1 MANRDILKEAIADA
15 KAVKETAIANAKIA
29 LEEAFTPF
37 LQEKFAAKLAEID
50 EMEKNEDELSENKDD
65 MDEYMY
71 EEDIDENM
79 YENKDSMDEID
90 LDELLRELEDMDEV
104 INDPKG
110 PGAKGNIAPSS
121 ISDTDLMEAEEAEE
135 EEEFDIESMS
145 EEDLKSFIEDV
156 ISDMVEA
163 GELEAGH
170 EGMEDEVE
178 VEDEEEEEVD
188 LDELLRE
195 MSDENNFRDPI
206 ELAKAVVN
214 KYPQELKSSQRSSTS
229 PKERV
234 WIFQREAFDYAKKMM
249 KEAGMEPVTMKNLLN
264 DEDWP
269 SDYISEVSRLLRE
282 MDDEIDYDDL
292 DRSNDNAYEEAF
304 SSMDEARKMKK
315 EKDEMKRELDEAYKA
330 LNKIQ
335 SELNEINLLNS
346 KLLYSNK
353 VFKAKNLTESQKVKV
368 LAAFDKAASKKEAQL
383 VYETV
388 MENLNAQTTTKRPMT
403 ESVRGMASRVIAGAQ
418 NTKQPIIEVNSA
430 FDRMQKLA
438 GIKK

>member
-50 EMEKNEDELSENKDD
+50 EMEKNEDDKIKENYMEED
-65 MDEYMY
+65 MY
-71 EEDIDENM
+71 ET
-79 YENKDSMDEID
+79 KDSMDEIN
-90 LDELLRELEDMDEV
+90 LDELLRELDNMEEEKIDEDGFGKFSTDGKEGFSSMGEKTLDE
-104 INDPKG
+104 
-110 PGAKGNIAPSS
+110 
-121 ISDTDLMEAEEAEE
+121 TEEEE
-135 EEEFDIESMS
+135 MEEEFDIESRS

-178 VEDEEEEEVD
+178 VEDEEEEEEEEVD
-188 LDELLRE
+188 LDE
-195 MSDENNFRDPI
+195 
-206 ELAKAVVN
+206 
-214 KYPQELKSSQRSSTS
+214 
-229 PKERV
+229 
-234 WIFQREAFDYAKKMM
+234 
-249 KEAGMEPVTMKNLLN
+249 
-264 DEDWP
+264 
-269 SDYISEVSRLLRE
+269 LLRE

>member
-37 LQEKFAAKLAEID
+37 LQTTLSTRLAEMD
-50 EMEKNEDELSENKDD
+50 REEMKEDEDNEIKENY
-65 MDEYMY
+65 MDEDMY
-71 EEDIDENM
+71 EEKENPM
-79 YENKDSMDEID
+79 NDEID

-110 PGAKGNIAPSS
+110 PGAHGNIAPNS
-121 ISDTDLMEAEEAEE
+121 ISDTDLMEAEEAEDK
-135 EEEFDIESMS
+135 EEFDIESMS

-178 VEDEEEEEVD
+178 NEEEEEEVN
-188 LDELLRE
+188 LEELLRE
-195 MSDENNFRDPI
+195 
-206 ELAKAVVN
+206 L
-214 KYPQELKSSQRSSTS
+214 
-229 PKERV
+229 
-234 WIFQREAFDYAKKMM
+234 
-249 KEAGMEPVTMKNLLN
+249 
-264 DEDWP
+264 
-269 SDYISEVSRLLRE
+269 
-282 MDDEIDYDDL
+282 DYDDL
-292 DRSNDNAYEEAF
+292 DRSNDDAYGKALNAMNTSPELMYLNATKLAEAVVGRYRQELEKKKR
-304 SSMDEARKMKK
+304 SSSSPREFESEALMYASKMMREVGIKEVVITHLLSVDEDWPMDYISEVNNQLNLLENNKMKK
-315 EKDEMKRELDEAYKA
+315 ELDEAYKA
-330 LNKIQ
+330 LNKIK

-368 LAAFDKAASKKEAQL
+368 LAAFDKATSKKEAQL

-430 FDRMQKLA
+430 FERMQKLA

>member
-50 EMEKNEDELSENKDD
+50 KMEEGEDESENN
-65 MDEYMY
+65 EYM
-71 EEDIDENM
+71 EEDM
-79 YENKDSMDEID
+79 YETKDSMDEIN
-90 LDELLRELEDMDEV
+90 LDELLRELDNMEEEKIDEDGFGKFSTDGKE
-104 INDPKG
+104 G
-110 PGAKGNIAPSS
+110 FSS
-121 ISDTDLMEAEEAEE
+121 MGEKALDEAEEEE
-135 EEEFDIESMS
+135 MEEEFDIESMS

-178 VEDEEEEEVD
+178 VEDEEEEEVN

-195 MSDENNFRDPI
+195 MSDE
-206 ELAKAVVN
+206 
-214 KYPQELKSSQRSSTS
+214 
-229 PKERV
+229 
-234 WIFQREAFDYAKKMM
+234 
-249 KEAGMEPVTMKNLLN
+249 
-264 DEDWP
+264 
-269 SDYISEVSRLLRE
+269 
-282 MDDEIDYDDL
+282 IDYDDL
-292 DRSNDNAYEEAF
+292 DKSNDDAYEKAF

>member
-37 LQEKFAAKLAEID
+37 LQTTLSTRLAEMD
-50 EMEKNEDELSENKDD
+50 REEMKEDEDNEIKEEY
-65 MDEYMY
+65 MDEDMY
-71 EEDIDENM
+71 EE
-79 YENKDSMDEID
+79 KDSMKDEID

-110 PGAKGNIAPSS
+110 PGAHGNIAPNS
-121 ISDTDLMEAEEAEE
+121 ISDTDLMEAEEAEDK
-135 EEEFDIESMS
+135 EEFDIESMS

-178 VEDEEEEEVD
+178 DEEEEEEEEVD

-195 MSDENNFRDPI
+195 M
-206 ELAKAVVN
+206 ELD
-214 KYPQELKSSQRSSTS
+214 S
-229 PKERV
+229 
-234 WIFQREAFDYAKKMM
+234 
-249 KEAGMEPVTMKNLLN
+249 
-264 DEDWP
+264 
-269 SDYISEVSRLLRE
+269 
-282 MDDEIDYDDL
+282 DDL
-292 DRSNDNAYEEAF
+292 EDTTSNDVAYEKAF
-304 SSMDEARKMKK
+304 SAMDEAKKMKK
-315 EKDEMKRELDEAYKA
+315 EKDEMKKELDEAYKA
-330 LNKIQ
+330 LNKIK

-368 LAAFDKAASKKEAQL
+368 LAAFDKATSKKEAQL

-430 FDRMQKLA
+430 FERMQKLA

>member
-37 LQEKFAAKLAEID
+37 LQTTLATRLAEMD
-50 EMEKNEDELSENKDD
+50 EAEMKEDEDEIKEDYMEEDMYGNKNS
-65 MDEYMY
+65 MDE
-71 EEDIDENM
+71 
-79 YENKDSMDEID
+79 EID
-90 LDELLRELEDMDEV
+90 LDALLRELDGLEEEEKIDEDGFGKFSTDGTE
-104 INDPKG
+104 G
-110 PGAKGNIAPSS
+110 FSS
-121 ISDTDLMEAEEAEE
+121 MGEKALDEAEGEM

-156 ISDMVEA
+156 ISDMVKD

-170 EGMEDEVE
+170 EGMEDE
-178 VEDEEEEEVD
+178 EDEDEEEVD

-195 MSDENNFRDPI
+195 MSDDDDLE
-206 ELAKAVVN
+206 EGKSAYEYEKGKKAGE
-214 KYPQELKSSQRSSTS
+214 KME
-229 PKERV
+229 KER
-234 WIFQREAFDYAKKMM
+234 
-249 KEAGMEPVTMKNLLN
+249 
-264 DEDWP
+264 
-269 SDYISEVSRLLRE
+269 
-282 MDDEIDYDDL
+282 
-292 DRSNDNAYEEAF
+292 
-304 SSMDEARKMKK
+304 
-315 EKDEMKRELDEAYKA
+315 DEMKEELDEAYTA
-330 LNKIQ
+330 LNKIK

-368 LAAFDKAASKKEAQL
+368 LSAFDKATSKKEAQL

-388 MENLNAQTTTKRPMT
+388 MENLNAQTTTKRPMN

-430 FDRMQKLA
+430 FERMQKLA

>member
-37 LQEKFAAKLAEID
+37 LQEKFAATLAEID
-50 EMEKNEDELSENKDD
+50 KMEENEDDKI
-65 MDEYMY
+65 
-71 EEDIDENM
+71 EEDYMEEDM

-110 PGAKGNIAPSS
+110 PGAHGNIAPSS

-195 MSDENNFRDPI
+195 MSDDLENI
-206 ELAKAVVN
+206 
-214 KYPQELKSSQRSSTS
+214 T
-229 PKERV
+229 
-234 WIFQREAFDYAKKMM
+234 
-249 KEAGMEPVTMKNLLN
+249 
-264 DEDWP
+264 
-269 SDYISEVSRLLRE
+269 
-282 MDDEIDYDDL
+282 
-292 DRSNDNAYEEAF
+292 SNDSAYEEAF
-304 SSMDEARKMKK
+304 SSMGEARKMKK

-368 LAAFDKAASKKEAQL
+368 LAAFDKATSKKEAQL

>member
-37 LQEKFAAKLAEID
+37 LQEKFAAKLEAMDLE
-50 EMEKNEDELSENKDD
+50 EMKDD
-65 MDEYMY
+65 EDDEIKENYMDEDMY
-71 EEDIDENM
+71 EE
-79 YENKDSMDEID
+79 KDSMEEEVD
-90 LDELLRELEDMDEV
+90 LDELLRELEDMEEV

-110 PGAKGNIAPSS
+110 PGAHGNIAPNS
-121 ISDTDLMEAEEAEE
+121 ISDTDLMEAEEAEDK
-135 EEEFDIESMS
+135 EEFDIESMS

-178 VEDEEEEEVD
+178 DEEEEEEEEVD

-195 MSDENNFRDPI
+195 MSD
-206 ELAKAVVN
+206 
-214 KYPQELKSSQRSSTS
+214 
-229 PKERV
+229 
-234 WIFQREAFDYAKKMM
+234 
-249 KEAGMEPVTMKNLLN
+249 
-264 DEDWP
+264 
-269 SDYISEVSRLLRE
+269 
-282 MDDEIDYDDL
+282 DL
-292 DRSNDNAYEEAF
+292 DEYAEPTVDDVCRHNPNHEDCKSLR
-304 SSMDEARKMKK
+304 EARKMKK
-315 EKDEMKRELDEAYKA
+315 EKDEMKKELDEAYKA
-330 LNKIQ
+330 LNKIK

-368 LAAFDKAASKKEAQL
+368 LAAFDKATSKKEAQL

-430 FDRMQKLA
+430 FERMQKLA

>member
-1 MANRDILKEAIADA
+1 MQFPILHRLYIFYYASQHSNKRTPYKKFEEIMANRDILKEAIADA

-50 EMEKNEDELSENKDD
+50 EMEEGEDESENN
-65 MDEYMY
+65 EYM
-71 EEDIDENM
+71 EEDM
-79 YENKDSMDEID
+79 YETKDSMDEIN
-90 LDELLRELEDMDEV
+90 LDELLRELDNMEEEKIDEDGFGKFSTDGKE
-104 INDPKG
+104 G
-110 PGAKGNIAPSS
+110 FSS
-121 ISDTDLMEAEEAEE
+121 MGEKALDEAEEEE
-135 EEEFDIESMS
+135 MEEEFDIESMS

-195 MSDENNFRDPI
+195 M
-206 ELAKAVVN
+206 
-214 KYPQELKSSQRSSTS
+214 
-229 PKERV
+229 
-234 WIFQREAFDYAKKMM
+234 
-249 KEAGMEPVTMKNLLN
+249 
-264 DEDWP
+264 
-269 SDYISEVSRLLRE
+269 
-282 MDDEIDYDDL
+282 DDEIDYDDL
-292 DRSNDNAYEEAF
+292 DRSNDDAYEKAF

>member
-37 LQEKFAAKLAEID
+37 LQTTLSTRLAEMD
-50 EMEKNEDELSENKDD
+50 REEMKEDEDNEIKENY
-65 MDEYMY
+65 MDEDMY
-71 EEDIDENM
+71 EE
-79 YENKDSMDEID
+79 KDSMEEEVD
-90 LDELLRELEDMDEV
+90 LDELLRELEDMEEV

-110 PGAKGNIAPSS
+110 PGAHGNVAPSS
-121 ISDTDLMEAEEAEE
+121 ISDTDLMEAEEAEDK
-135 EEEFDIESMS
+135 EEFDIESMS

-178 VEDEEEEEVD
+178 DEEEEEEEEVN

-195 MSDENNFRDPI
+195 MELDYDDLDRSNDDAYGKAFDAMNTSPKLMFRNPI
-206 ELAKAVVN
+206 ELAKAVVG
-214 KYPQELKSSQRSSTS
+214 KHGQELKSSKDLS
-229 PKERV
+229 P
-234 WIFQREAFDYAKKMM
+234 REFESKALMYASKMM
-249 KEAGMEPVTMKNLLN
+249 KEAGMEKVVMTNLFI

-269 SDYISEVSRLLRE
+269 SDYISEVNNQLNLLE
-282 MDDEIDYDDL
+282 
-292 DRSNDNAYEEAF
+292 NN
-304 SSMDEARKMKK
+304 KMKK
-315 EKDEMKRELDEAYKA
+315 ELDEAYKA
-330 LNKIQ
+330 LNKIK

-368 LAAFDKAASKKEAQL
+368 LAAFDKATSKKEAQL

-430 FDRMQKLA
+430 FERMQKLA

>member
-37 LQEKFAAKLAEID
+37 LQTTLSTRLAEMD
-50 EMEKNEDELSENKDD
+50 REEMKEDEDNEIKENY
-65 MDEYMY
+65 MDEDMY
-71 EEDIDENM
+71 EE
-79 YENKDSMDEID
+79 KDSMEEEVD
-90 LDELLRELEDMDEV
+90 LDELLRELEDMEEV

-110 PGAKGNIAPSS
+110 PGAHGNVAPNS
-121 ISDTDLMEAEEAEE
+121 ISDTDLMEAEEAEDK
-135 EEEFDIESMS
+135 EEFDIESMS

-178 VEDEEEEEVD
+178 DEEEEEEEEVD

-195 MSDENNFRDPI
+195 M
-206 ELAKAVVN
+206 ELD
-214 KYPQELKSSQRSSTS
+214 S
-229 PKERV
+229 
-234 WIFQREAFDYAKKMM
+234 
-249 KEAGMEPVTMKNLLN
+249 
-264 DEDWP
+264 
-269 SDYISEVSRLLRE
+269 
-282 MDDEIDYDDL
+282 DDL
-292 DRSNDNAYEEAF
+292 EDTTSNDVAYEEAF
-304 SSMDEARKMKK
+304 SAMDEAKKMKK
-315 EKDEMKRELDEAYKA
+315 EKDEMKKELDEAYKA
-330 LNKIQ
+330 LNKIK

-368 LAAFDKAASKKEAQL
+368 LAAFDKATSKKEAQL

-430 FDRMQKLA
+430 FERMQKLA

>member
-50 EMEKNEDELSENKDD
+50 KMEEGEDESENN
-65 MDEYMY
+65 EYM
-71 EEDIDENM
+71 EEDM
-79 YENKDSMDEID
+79 YETKDSMDEIN
-90 LDELLRELEDMDEV
+90 LDELLRELDNMEEEKIDEDGFGKFSTDGKE
-104 INDPKG
+104 G
-110 PGAKGNIAPSS
+110 FSS
-121 ISDTDLMEAEEAEE
+121 MGEKALDEAEEEE
-135 EEEFDIESMS
+135 MEEEFDIESMS

-195 MSDENNFRDPI
+195 M
-206 ELAKAVVN
+206 
-214 KYPQELKSSQRSSTS
+214 
-229 PKERV
+229 
-234 WIFQREAFDYAKKMM
+234 
-249 KEAGMEPVTMKNLLN
+249 
-264 DEDWP
+264 
-269 SDYISEVSRLLRE
+269 
-282 MDDEIDYDDL
+282 DDEIDYDDL
-292 DRSNDNAYEEAF
+292 DRSNDDAYEKAF

-315 EKDEMKRELDEAYKA
+315 EKDEMKRELDEVYKA

>member
-1 MANRDILKEAIADA
+1 MQSLILHRLYIFYYASQHSNKRTPYKKFEEIMANRDILKEAIADA

-71 EEDIDENM
+71 EEDMDENM
-79 YENKDSMDEID
+79 YEKKDSMDEID

-110 PGAKGNIAPSS
+110 PGAHGNIAPSS

-195 MSDENNFRDPI
+195 MSDE
-206 ELAKAVVN
+206 
-214 KYPQELKSSQRSSTS
+214 
-229 PKERV
+229 
-234 WIFQREAFDYAKKMM
+234 
-249 KEAGMEPVTMKNLLN
+249 
-264 DEDWP
+264 
-269 SDYISEVSRLLRE
+269 
-282 MDDEIDYDDL
+282 IDYDDL
-292 DRSNDNAYEEAF
+292 DRSNDDAYEKAF

>member
-1 MANRDILKEAIADA
+1 
-15 KAVKETAIANAKIA
+15 
-29 LEEAFTPF
+29 
-37 LQEKFAAKLAEID
+37 
-50 EMEKNEDELSENKDD
+50 
-65 MDEYMY
+65 MDETMH
-71 EEDIDENM
+71 
-79 YENKDSMDEID
+79 KGSMDEIN
-90 LDELLRELEDMDEV
+90 LDELLRELEDMEEV

-110 PGAKGNIAPSS
+110 PGAHGNIAPSS
-121 ISDTDLMEAEEAEE
+121 ISDTDLMEAEGEM

-195 MSDENNFRDPI
+195 MSDE
-206 ELAKAVVN
+206 
-214 KYPQELKSSQRSSTS
+214 S
-229 PKERV
+229 
-234 WIFQREAFDYAKKMM
+234 
-249 KEAGMEPVTMKNLLN
+249 GM
-264 DEDWP
+264 
-269 SDYISEVSRLLRE
+269 
-282 MDDEIDYDDL
+282 
-292 DRSNDNAYEEAF
+292 YEEDSDMYEEKHSA
-304 SSMDEARKMKK
+304 MDEARKMKK
-315 EKDEMKRELDEAYKA
+315 EKVEMKKELDEAYKA

-368 LAAFDKAASKKEAQL
+368 LAAFDKATSKKEAQL

-430 FDRMQKLA
+430 FERMQKLA

>member
-50 EMEKNEDELSENKDD
+50 EMEENEDDKIKENYMEED
-65 MDEYMY
+65 MY
-71 EEDIDENM
+71 EEDMDENM
-79 YENKDSMDEID
+79 YEKKDSMDEID
-90 LDELLRELEDMDEV
+90 LDELLRELENMDEEK
-104 INDPKG
+104 IDEDGFGKFSTDG
-110 PGAKGNIAPSS
+110 KEGFSS
-121 ISDTDLMEAEEAEE
+121 MGEKALDEAEEEE
-135 EEEFDIESMS
+135 MEEEFDIESMS

-195 MSDENNFRDPI
+195 MSDE
-206 ELAKAVVN
+206 
-214 KYPQELKSSQRSSTS
+214 
-229 PKERV
+229 
-234 WIFQREAFDYAKKMM
+234 
-249 KEAGMEPVTMKNLLN
+249 
-264 DEDWP
+264 
-269 SDYISEVSRLLRE
+269 
-282 MDDEIDYDDL
+282 IDYDDL
-292 DRSNDNAYEEAF
+292 DRSNDDAYEKAF
-304 SSMDEARKMKK
+304 SSMDEARKIKK

>member
-37 LQEKFAAKLAEID
+37 LQTTLATRLAEMDMEEMKD
-50 EMEKNEDELSENKDD
+50 EDDEIKED
-65 MDEYMY
+65 YM
-71 EEDIDENM
+71 DENM
-79 YENKDSMDEID
+79 YEEDKNPMNDEID
-90 LDELLRELEDMDEV
+90 LEELLRELGEMEEV

-110 PGAKGNIAPSS
+110 PGAHGNIAPSS
-121 ISDTDLMEAEEAEE
+121 ISDTDLMEAEGEM

-156 ISDMVEA
+156 ISDMVKD

-170 EGMEDEVE
+170 EGMEDE
-178 VEDEEEEEVD
+178 EDEESEEEVD

-195 MSDENNFRDPI
+195 M
-206 ELAKAVVN
+206 
-214 KYPQELKSSQRSSTS
+214 
-229 PKERV
+229 
-234 WIFQREAFDYAKKMM
+234 
-249 KEAGMEPVTMKNLLN
+249 
-264 DEDWP
+264 
-269 SDYISEVSRLLRE
+269 
-282 MDDEIDYDDL
+282 DDELQKDLKPDAYYEKHDAGDKASKFTRGLPKFKDSQNDAYYEID
-292 DRSNDNAYEEAF
+292 
-304 SSMDEARKMKK
+304 KIKK
-315 EKDEMKRELDEAYKA
+315 EKNEMKEELDEAYKA
-330 LNKIQ
+330 LNKIK

-368 LAAFDKAASKKEAQL
+368 LSAFDKATSKKEAQL

-388 MENLNAQTTTKRPMT
+388 MENLNAQTTTKRPMN

-430 FDRMQKLA
+430 FERMQKLA
-438 GIKK
+438 GIRK

>member
-71 EEDIDENM
+71 EEDMDKNMHKKGMKKDMDEDM
-79 YENKDSMDEID
+79 YEEDMYKEGMHKGSMDEID
-90 LDELLRELEDMDEV
+90 LDELLRELEDMEDDK
-104 INDPKG
+104 IN
-110 PGAKGNIAPSS
+110 
-121 ISDTDLMEAEEAEE
+121 EAEESKDEE
-135 EEEFDIESMS
+135 SEDKEEEFDIENMS

-156 ISDMVEA
+156 ISDMVKD

-170 EGMEDEVE
+170 EGMEDE
-178 VEDEEEEEVD
+178 EDEEDEEEVD

-195 MSDENNFRDPI
+195 MSDE
-206 ELAKAVVN
+206 
-214 KYPQELKSSQRSSTS
+214 S
-229 PKERV
+229 
-234 WIFQREAFDYAKKMM
+234 
-249 KEAGMEPVTMKNLLN
+249 GM
-264 DEDWP
+264 
-269 SDYISEVSRLLRE
+269 
-282 MDDEIDYDDL
+282 
-292 DRSNDNAYEEAF
+292 YEEDSDMYEEKHNA
-304 SSMDEARKMKK
+304 MDEARKMKK
-315 EKDEMKRELDEAYKA
+315 EKVEMKKELDEAYKA

-368 LAAFDKAASKKEAQL
+368 LAAFDKATSKKEAQL

-430 FDRMQKLA
+430 FERMQKLA
-438 GIKK
+438 GIRK